1 VISETAERPNDDARQ
16 FARTV
21 AGPARFQL
29 VSNIARA
36 VLLFLHQLL
45 IARLFGAYALGL
57 FSLATAAAQ
66 VASMVSH
73 LGGDYVILRGGRGD
87 ANTRDPST
95 AFGYVLLPATL
106 ASAITAAL
114 LVVSATRTTL
124 LGVDSRIPGSV
135 AIVAPTIIAS
145 CTIILGA
152 SLLQATG
159 QLRRYTIVQTLL
171 DPALRVATLLV
182 LLTISRSWAVPLW
195 SYTVAVIVTFAVAL
209 TFVRSAVSPTIKV
222 SDWIEGARGLS
233 YSIPVMLSFA
243 LQFATVFVNIAI
255 ISRLL
260 SSEAAGIFAAAMRL
274 AMLSLWAQTA
284 ISAPLLP
291 LIAEGLASKR
301 GELRATYQRAVRF
314 VMIVNVPL
322 LAGLFVARTAV
333 MGIFGDAFVLGAA
346 ALAWMLV
353 GQFINTATAAIE
365 AMFPLGGKPKL
376 GLTINALQ
384 LIGNALLA
392 WYLVP
397 RLGVSG
403 AGVAVGV
410 SVIATNVLRTYLVW
424 RTWRITPL
432 STDLLRM
439 LACGVV
445 VVLAWETLRPALN
458 WRPDLPATL
467 VGAALLSAL
476 VLVICLRFASRE
488 DREILR
494 RMVMVISPRH

>member
-1 VISETAERPNDDARQ
+1 MISGAAEQPSEDARR
-16 FARTV
+16 FTRTV

-36 VLLFLHQLL
+36 VLSFVHQLL
-45 IARLFGAYALGL
+45 TARLFGAYALGL

-66 VASMVSH
+66 VAAMVSH
-73 LGGDYVILRGGRGD
+73 LGGDYVILRSRRSD
-87 ANTRDPST
+87 AITRDPST
-95 AFGYVLLPATL
+95 AFRRVALPATL
-106 ASAITAAL
+106 ASAITTAL
-114 LVVSATRTTL
+114 LLLTASRTTL
-124 LGVDSRIPGSV
+124 LGPDSRIPQSL

-145 CTIILGA
+145 CAIILSA

-159 QLRRYTIVQTLL
+159 ELRRYTTVQTLL
-171 DPALRVATLLV
+171 EPGLRVTILFV
-182 LLTISRSWAVPLW
+182 LLSFSRSWVVPLW
-195 SYTVAVIVTFAVAL
+195 SYTASVIATFIVAL
-209 TFVRSAVSPTIKV
+209 MFVRSSLTPAIRG
-222 SDWIEGARGLS
+222 SDWIEATRGLS

-260 SSEAAGIFAAAMRL
+260 SSEAAGVFAAAMRL

-284 ISAPLLP
+284 MCAPLLP
-291 LIAEGLASKR
+291 MIAQGLETNR
-301 GELRATYQRAVRF
+301 EELRATYQRAVRF

-333 MGIFGDAFVLGAA
+333 MGIFGDTFIGGAP

-384 LIGNALLA
+384 LIGNAVLA

-403 AGVAVGV
+403 AGVAVGL
-410 SVIATNVLRTYLVW
+410 SVIATNGLRTYLVW
-424 RTWRITPL
+424 RTWRISPF
-432 STDLLRM
+432 SKDLLRM
-439 LACGVV
+439 LVCGTVL
-445 VVLAWETLRPALN
+445 VLALESLRPVLN
-458 WRPDLPATL
+458 WHPNVLTTFFGAT
-467 VGAALLSAL
+467 LLSAL
-476 VLVICLRFASRE
+476 VLVVCLLVASRE
-488 DREILR
+488 DRDILR
-494 RMVMVISPRH
+494 RLVMVVSPRN